1 MSDRKHIVVGLF
13 VLGGLVLLGV
23 LVMWFEGM
31 ARFVRTRYE
40 VRGHLPSSIGV
51 RAGKRVHKDG
61 MEVGDVV
68 DVVSSLPERPG
79 VWVHM
84 RIDQDV
90 AIPAEAQFIAQQMT
104 MGDIFLDFETKAPST
119 KNLPKDGSAR
129 LEGLVK
135 TPSLLPEDMLEDV
148 REGIATLKRLEP
160 LSKSL
165 EELVAPR
172 TVEEVA
178 AGEKPANLSSA
189 VKQFQTTAKTLQD
202 ELEDPKS
209 GFGQLLAS
217 AQGSAAE
224 LSKTLTDARTTFAS
238 IRETAE
244 VYQKSGTKA
253 NEVMEK
259 ASALADQL
267 KKDADEAQKLL
278 ANVGAVVD
286 GVRQGKGTLGKLV
299 ADDELHLKLVTLIEN
314 LEAVTDN
321 ANRLM
326 TLWREQGVLAK
337 EK

>member
-31 ARFVRTRYE
+31 ARFMRTRYE

-90 AIPAEAQFIAQQMT
+90 DIPAEARFVAQQMT
-104 MGDIFLDFETKAPST
+104 MGDIFLDFETKSPST
-119 KNLPKDGSAR
+119 KSLAKDGSAR
-129 LEGLVK
+129 IEGIIK

-165 EELVAPR
+165 DELVAPR
-172 TVEEVA
+172 SLEEVER
-178 AGEKPANLSSA
+178 GEKPANLSSA
-189 VKQFQTTAKTLQD
+189 VKQFQATAKTLQD
-202 ELEDPKS
+202 ELKDPKS
-209 GFGQLLAS
+209 GFGQLLAGAQKS
-217 AQGSAAE
+217 AEE

-238 IRETAE
+238 IRKTAE

-267 KKDADEAQKLL
+267 KKGADEAQKLL

-286 GVRQGKGTLGKLV
+286 GIRQGKGTLGKLV
-299 ADDELHLKLVTLIEN
+299 ADEELHLKLVTLIEN
-314 LEAVTDN
+314 LETLTDN
-321 ANRLM
+321 TNRLVTM
-326 TLWREQGVLAK
+326 WREQGVLAK

>member
-1 MSDRKHIVVGLF
+1 MNDRKHIVVGLF

-68 DVVSSLPERPG
+68 NVVSSLPERPG

-84 RIDQDV
+84 RIDEDTD
-90 AIPAEAQFIAQQMT
+90 IPIEAQFIAQQMT
-104 MGDIFLDFETKAPST
+104 MGDIFLDFETKRPST
-119 KNLPKDGSAR
+119 KSLPKDGSAR
-129 LEGLVK
+129 IEGLIK

-172 TVEEVA
+172 TVEEVESGA
-178 AGEKPANLSSA
+178 KLGNLSSA
-189 VKQFQTTAKTLQD
+189 VKQFQTTARTLQD
-202 ELEDPKS
+202 ELKDPKS
-209 GFGQLLAS
+209 GFGQLLAG
-217 AQGSAAE
+217 AQKSTEE
-224 LSKTLTDARTTFAS
+224 LSKTLTEARTTFAS
-238 IRETAE
+238 IRETAA